1 MSNYTTYK
9 LFSKYL
15 KKIFNLKPK
24 KIKKIPLLLIPFAII
39 GFLLFFEYYNFSIE
53 SQKSFEEKAQDTT
66 AVYELNL
73 SKFEEV
79 TVVSVIDGDTIEI
92 GNGKRVRY
100 LGVDTPET
108 VHPKKKVQCYGREAS
123 QKNKSLV
130 EGKTVYLEKDI
141 SNTDKYNRLLRYV
154 YLPNEKNNN
163 EVIMVNELLIEAGY
177 AQVVTYPP
185 DVKYKDRFLK
195 LQRQAQDDKVGL
207 WGNCKI

>member
-15 KKIFNLKPK
+15 KKFFNLKPK
-24 KIKKIPLLLIPFAII
+24 KIKNIPLLLIPFAVI
-39 GFLLFFEYYNFSIE
+39 GFLLFFEYYNFSVE

-185 DVKYKDRFLK
+185 DAKYKDRFLK